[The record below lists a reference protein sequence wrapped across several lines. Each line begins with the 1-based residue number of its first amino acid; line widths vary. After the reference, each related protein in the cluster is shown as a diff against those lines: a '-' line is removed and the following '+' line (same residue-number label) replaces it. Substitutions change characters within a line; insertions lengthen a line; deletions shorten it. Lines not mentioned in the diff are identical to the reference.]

1 MPENVNSE
9 GGRKATLAARWL
21 SPTPIE
27 KRLVSDSCGLAH
39 IDDVNNIA

>member
-1 MPENVNSE
+1 MLENVNSE
-9 GGRKATLAARWL
+9 GGRKATLAACWL